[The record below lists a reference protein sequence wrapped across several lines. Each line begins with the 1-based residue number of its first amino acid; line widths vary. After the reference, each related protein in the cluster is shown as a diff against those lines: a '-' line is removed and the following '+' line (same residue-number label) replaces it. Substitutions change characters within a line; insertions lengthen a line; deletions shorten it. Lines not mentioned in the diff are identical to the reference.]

1 MYKSLLA
8 LALMWLS
15 LLSMSSVQAQQV
27 LSNGGGSFENG
38 GTTMTF
44 TVGETVISTFNQ
56 SNGTMIQGFNQ
67 AQLAP
72 ELQVE
77 AESGVL
83 ISGAELLFPTIEPGG
98 SSTLVLTIRNAG
110 NGPFSISALDFTGDP
125 VFTIDE
131 SISFPLTLQ
140 ASGEQMLT
148 LRFSPNQ
155 ADDYVGQLT
164 IEHTDAG
171 ATQPFI
177 VNLSASAIIADLP
190 LMSWSATL
198 LLSLLVISL
207 AIRSIRIL

>member
-1 MYKSLLA
+1 
-8 LALMWLS
+8 
-15 LLSMSSVQAQQV
+15 
-27 LSNGGGSFENG
+27 
-38 GTTMTF
+38 
-44 TVGETVISTFNQ
+44 
-56 SNGTMIQGFNQ
+56 MIQGFNQ

-77 AESGVL
+77 AESGTL
-83 ISGAELLFPTIEPGG
+83 ISGAELLFSTIEPGG

-190 LMSWSATL
+190 LMPWWATMM
-198 LLSLLVISL
+198 LSVALIGI